1 MGKRYTRESGYEL
14 TLNAD
19 IDIDFADRTLALTTV
34 KHIPA
39 SIFRDGALHKHAS
52 GVYVT
57 EMPVEPTSG
66 LSAID
71 YKQAESRGYI
81 KLDFLNVS
89 VYQQVKS
96 EEHLIE
102 LMNKVPD
109 WNKLLDKEF
118 FDKVIHINGHFH
130 EMKRMPEPINSVER
144 LMMFIALIRPGKKHL
159 IGKTWKEVAVTIW
172 DKTDD
177 GYSFKMSHA
186 CAYSHLCIVHM
197 NLLLEQS

>member
-1 MGKRYTRESGYEL
+1 M

-19 IDIDFADRTLALTTV
+19 IDIDFADRTLALS
-34 KHIPA
+34 KINHIPA
-39 SIFRDGALHKHAS
+39 SMLRDGELHKHAS

-57 EMPVEPTSG
+57 DMPIEPMSG

-71 YKQAESRGYI
+71 YKKAEDRGYI

-96 EEHLIE
+96 EEHLLE
-102 LMNKVPD
+102 LMHKTPD
-109 WNKLLDKEF
+109 WSKLLDKEF
-118 FDKVIHINGHFH
+118 FDKVIHINGHFN
-130 EMKRMPEPINSVER
+130 EMKRMPEPINSIER

-159 IGKTWKEVAVTIW
+159 IGKSWKEVAATIW

-186 CAYSHLCIVHM
+186 CAYSHLCVVHM
-197 NLLLEQS
+197 NLLLGQG